1 MPPKRTRKSAA
12 SSGDAPAETAVV
24 EQSAETPAPAA
35 KKRRGRPP
43 GSRSRQNAA
52 KAEEREEGL
61 LKEARSEFYKQ
72 VEEQLSAGRTEIVV
86 EWTKPGPIPVV
97 PTLPPGTHLSVAR
110 TEAVKVGRPT
120 RPEVPIA
127 REDGE
132 LPQFV
137 TVVEADPQMI
147 KQTVE
152 RRKDSYTFTRKK
164 FRAKE
169 ETPYTSGILK
179 GYSWHGENN
188 FDDPETEGK
197 KKGSRRGKRPTQLG
211 ESAPSE
217 STVAPERKA
226 GIPKE
231 PVLKERPVPHVE
243 PPRTK
248 FGDAEEWVPPWPVNP
263 AHVVAKPRGANGT
276 ALDVIA
282 QVCKDETN
290 ANRIQMVYT
299 MRKEDPSD
307 AAIQKKSRARRPQ
320 KTLPEEQSSTEPP
333 KKRSKGRK
341 KVEEVQE
348 EAPKETT
355 EEASSGEAI
364 VNITATDMRY
374 FERFT
379 NTEVSFG
386 SDSFT
391 SVKDVDLLYFARL
404 QRSIAQFDVD
414 EQGQPTEA
422 ALRRR
427 RHREVMDNTC
437 FKGTFFD
444 EFVVDMRD
452 NVEKFVALVDPNRE
466 DYGGLPM
473 AVALGERTVTEVMGL
488 EAEYKEELRKRME
501 QLEEVDLYDVPH
513 MDALSP
519 CFIFKEK
526 DAQTDADLQ
535 MVEKSEAVEQKT
547 SRSDIVEEEAFVE
560 LESEPKAQESHTPVE
575 QGVLDSDAKSDQK
588 AQATK
593 APKKKKV
600 IEEEE
605 EEELFWKADHKAGAP
620 PAQHPDKI
628 AAIRNAIDVP
638 KLTMEE
644 ARKFLEEMK
653 IAEKKAA
660 EEAARIAL
668 KKKRKEEAKQKALAE
683 GRKYVDSEDEQ
694 EPEEPEEE
702 EEEED
707 FFDNGRFAPGQRD
720 TAPPRGPT
728 SQPEDPSVKL
738 NPVQEPHRQEVP
750 RQAVVE
756 PADELPDIELPVD
769 EESDREPQREDEG
782 FSPPPLAPSPQLPGP
797 SSAAS
802 TSGASTAAS
811 APELASAS
819 GSSLITSCS
828 VVSSSSSRRVPTLEV
843 VNFEATVAP
852 SPPLRRGIAVILESR
867 APVVERTS
875 FNIFE
880 GPSVEVS
887 QHFNC
892 TSHKRLNITVECIR
906 TASVEETFLA
916 PSWYYQDPNVEP
928 DSTTDLPESPST
940 IASSDE
946 SPPAPGEVTAA
957 WPDIGM
963 MRRPPRAN
971 LSELILQIQVP
982 ASPPLSKWNLL
993 CLSTVTALVTFLVVF
1008 VLLRLCYQFYRR
1020 RCAKAEGRASL
1031 KSETTSSFLLDHSP
1045 ARYDAV

>member
-560 LESEPKAQESHTPVE
+560 LESEPKAQEVLETEPCEIEVLKRAESHTPVE

-802 TSGASTAAS
+802 TSGLCRASLASVSASTSSTATVPALVSVSASVSTSASTSTGTPALARASGSRSSTASTSSSARASGSGLSRASTAAS

-928 DSTTDLPESPST
+928 DSTTDLPGPS
-940 IASSDE
+940 S
-946 SPPAPGEVTAA
+946 
-957 WPDIGM
+957 
-963 MRRPPRAN
+963 RR
-971 LSELILQIQVP
+971 
-982 ASPPLSKWNLL
+982 
-993 CLSTVTALVTFLVVF
+993 
-1008 VLLRLCYQFYRR
+1008 
-1020 RCAKAEGRASL
+1020 
-1031 KSETTSSFLLDHSP
+1031 
-1045 ARYDAV
+1045 